1 MKEDHDSIST
11 GIPTD
16 IWRDGFTNEE
26 INKLIEELDSGLE
39 IIPNFDFQKISVV
52 HTYKFKDLVYE
63 VDITEFLVILPGKK
77 VIEIKFKSMNNSNAP
92 VSPPSVSTEIMGVLI
107 DSIKEIQPDYITFT
121 ADEES
126 RQSLYRRFV
135 QVMSKYASTK
145 YNRIV
150 VNPLTGDSVG
160 NEEFWLEKVL

>member
-1 MKEDHDSIST
+1 
-11 GIPTD
+11 
-16 IWRDGFTNEE
+16 
-26 INKLIEELDSGLE
+26 
-39 IIPNFDFQKISVV
+39 
-52 HTYKFKDLVYE
+52 
-63 VDITEFLVILPGKK
+63 
-77 VIEIKFKSMNNSNAP
+77 
-92 VSPPSVSTEIMGVLI
+92 MGVLI